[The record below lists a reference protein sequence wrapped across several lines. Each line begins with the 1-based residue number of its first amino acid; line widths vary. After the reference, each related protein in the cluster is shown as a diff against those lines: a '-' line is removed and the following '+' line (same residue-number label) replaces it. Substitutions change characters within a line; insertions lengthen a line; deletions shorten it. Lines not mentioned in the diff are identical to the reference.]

1 MIITC
6 LFSSADGLL
15 YDVSDILFN
24 YFRLPQCAEC
34 GKIKC
39 MMKTGDC
46 IVRHPGH
53 FTTGGW
59 VSDPMT
65 KRYCVCHRSRSV
77 IASQVLRKTQVPPSG
92 PQSCR
97 HGVQEGL
104 ILREAASCCKLESQ
118 ISICSPGA
126 ALAARVLQKFE
137 SRISNE
143 WLWVRDLAAPVLH

>member
-1 MIITC
+1 MDC

-77 IASQVLRKTQVPPSG
+77 IAS
-92 PQSCR
+92 

-104 ILREAASCCKLESQ
+104 ILRDAASRGKLAYSD
-118 ISICSPGA
+118 
-126 ALAARVLQKFE
+126 
-137 SRISNE
+137 SRCDQRLVAKIASSVIINATNATNIPQSGLVNTVE
-143 WLWVRDLAAPVLH
+143 TVYNMANLSKRKVTSYAE